1 MKRYYVEFKD
11 TTQTNGTAYLYVK
24 AYNEEQIRDMF
35 DEYDI
40 VAIDITEQ
48 EKIMWHRITD
58 FFNVDYHKNY
68 GEGTKFDLD
77 YGKLLIIGLC
87 IYIAVMVS

>member
-1 MKRYYVEFKD
+1 MVRELSMTITTKVENMNRYYVEFKD

-40 VAIDITEQ
+40 VAIDIT
-48 EKIMWHRITD
+48 D
-58 FFNVDYHKNY
+58 
-68 GEGTKFDLD
+68 
-77 YGKLLIIGLC
+77 
-87 IYIAVMVS
+87 